1 MLSKRRKY
9 TLKFGL
15 VQRVLD
21 VPLSCPIH
29 HQHNLLSRAS
39 LTSVALCGVDQK
51 QNMNSEL
58 LLYIFSVP
66 LKQ

>member
-51 QNMNSEL
+51 QNML
-58 LLYIFSVP
+58 L
-66 LKQ
+66 